1 MYKEEELDVLSDI
14 SDFLGV
20 LREMPEITIGVF
32 WVQDVTEMNWTERN
46 WTEHNLTDKLSKFIH
61 LKINDS
67 RMWKLR
73 KYLFPVIIGALGA
86 VSS

>member
-32 WVQDVTEMNWTERN
+32 
-46 WTEHNLTDKLSKFIH
+46 
-61 LKINDS
+61 
-67 RMWKLR
+67 
-73 KYLFPVIIGALGA
+73 
-86 VSS
+86 